1 MSSLLCSPSRFP
13 TTVTFADFS
22 AMELALILQG
32 KVGAIPPTRGATG
45 DTCMPLTIDIKTAL
59 VLGRRLTRGA
69 GARGFGN
76 ARDLENRIPGI
87 RQRWHDSLDLSQPLT
102 PAHHVLTPEL
112 VLGER
117 PNPETGAVGAIL
129 RELDALVGLGA
140 VKASFRGLVAAMAV
154 AYDEDLLGRPQTN
167 AGLLNRVFQGPPG
180 ACVTPGSQFCL
191 VGYTCRVPHS
201 IPPLRV
207 FPCHIESR
215 HGQDDRRAPLR
226 AAAACVRLPVQG
238 GMRRGQVGGP
248 QGGGRG
254 RV

>member
-1 MSSLLCSPSRFP
+1 
-13 TTVTFADFS
+13 
-22 AMELALILQG
+22 MELALILQC

-45 DTCMPLTIDIKTAL
+45 DACMPLTIDIKTAL

-102 PAHHVLTPEL
+102 PAHHVLTHEL
-112 VLGER
+112 VIGER
-117 PNPETGAVGAIL
+117 PDPDTGAVGAIL

-140 VKASFRGLVAAMAV
+140 VKASFRALVAAMAV

-180 ACVTPGSQFCL
+180 ACAT
-191 VGYTCRVPHS
+191 VGPPWRGLNVVYLR
-201 IPPLRV
+201 PPLACSPLYVPSLHGEQARV
-207 FPCHIESR
+207 
-215 HGQDDRRAPLR
+215 RRPSLASTRDCYVR
-226 AAAACVRLPVQG
+226 AASCPKGSASR
-238 GMRRGQVGGP
+238 
-248 QGGGRG
+248 
-254 RV
+254 